1 MAEKEYI
8 ERGAL
13 IDYLT
18 RPTGHKATCDG
29 CCDIDCV
36 DCIRGEVIENLPTV
50 DVVEVRHGRWLY
62 PYDDKNSSWVEC
74 SECGADISK
83 QDAWQ
88 YLYCP
93 HCGAKMDGERKEQ
106 K

>member
-1 MAEKEYI
+1 MAKKEYI

-13 IDYLT
+13 VQYAKEYAPAFSAVFKIIALSV
-18 RPTGHKATCDG
+18 PAA
-29 CCDIDCV
+29 
-36 DCIRGEVIENLPTV
+36 
-50 DVVEVRHGRWLY
+50 DVVEVRHGKWSY

-93 HCGAKMDGERKEQ
+93 HCGAKMDGERGK
-106 K
+106 